1 MITGSPTLPLKNVVC
16 TSKTSIGHQFA
27 PFAIEFLRARS
38 GFITYNIGFLIL
50 WMAAGKYGIF
60 FAFGKIVISSS
71 NDYASIIAFHVTPV
85 VLIASEF
92 VGPAGSPTVCAQN
105 ITSISSSR
113 VAWVVF
119 PMRVIWAGIIA
130 NVS

>member
-1 MITGSPTLPLKNVVC
+1 MFWAICLGFMITGSPTFPPESVVC

-38 GFITYNIGFLIL
+38 GVITFNIGFLIL

-60 FAFGKIVISSS
+60 FAFGS
-71 NDYASIIAFHVTPV
+71 DYASIIAFHVTPV

-92 VGPAGSPTVCAQN
+92 VGPAGSPTV
-105 ITSISSSR
+105 
-113 VAWVVF
+113 
-119 PMRVIWAGIIA
+119 
-130 NVS
+130 